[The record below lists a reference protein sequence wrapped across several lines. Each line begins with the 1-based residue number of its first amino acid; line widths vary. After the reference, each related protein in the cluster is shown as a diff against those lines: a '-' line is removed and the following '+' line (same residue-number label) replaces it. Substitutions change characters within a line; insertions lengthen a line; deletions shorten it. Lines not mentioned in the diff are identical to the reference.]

1 MPIDMGGNF
10 PSNPQE
16 EKLYFQGKDLLGD
29 LWELRSV
36 PISSSGAVGKIITS
50 ILVSQTQSDKWVW
63 EMKLRSYRK
72 VAEKNE
78 VGWGHCVIEE
88 DSETPTEVATH

>member
-1 MPIDMGGNF
+1 MEVEFTRHHIPYSGVKLMTCQLTWGGNF

-50 ILVSQTQSDKWVW
+50 ILVSHTLWQMGMRDEIK
-63 EMKLRSYRK
+63 KL
-72 VAEKNE
+72 
-78 VGWGHCVIEE
+78 
-88 DSETPTEVATH
+88 